1 MVWEYIP
8 LILKFFFFTDK
19 SHTFSMAK
27 TIAFQTTKTITSGI
41 GKELQRYGMRLS
53 DIHYVSPS
61 ELRANPVNSRLFK
74 EESSGYFHRLRKDIQ
89 EKGILNPLL
98 ATSGGKLLAG
108 HNRLRIAEELDLPS
122 VPVQYVEETLS
133 EEREKEIIIKDNL
146 LRRQF
151 SSSEWV
157 MLYKQLYPNF
167 DEEITKENRGGDRK
181 SKNETTSNDDN
192 NADTVQTP
200 TKLTAK
206 RIAQE
211 TGQTENA
218 VKKHLRTYKQQ
229 LTPKR
234 GAATISTSAKVSTK
248 ASAKVIITP
257 KEAAQTIDAILLQ
270 ASVSEEVRKKIR
282 GIVSAISA

>member
-1 MVWEYIP
+1 
-8 LILKFFFFTDK
+8 
-19 SHTFSMAK
+19 MAK

-157 MLYKQLYPNF
+157 LLYKQLYPNF

-234 GAATISTSAKVSTK
+234 GAATISTSAQVSKK
-248 ASAKVIITP
+248 ASAKVVVTP

-270 ASVSEEVRKKIR
+270 ASVSEEIRKKIR
-282 GIVSAISA
+282 GIVSAITA

>member
-1 MVWEYIP
+1 
-8 LILKFFFFTDK
+8 
-19 SHTFSMAK
+19 MAK

-53 DIHYVSPS
+53 DIHYVTPA

-74 EESSGYFHRLRKDIQ
+74 EESVGYFDRLRKDIQ

-98 ATSGGKLLAG
+98 ATTNGKLLAG

-157 MLYKQLYPNF
+157 QLYKQLYPNF
-167 DEEITKENRGGDRK
+167 EEEITKENRGGDRK
-181 SKNETTSNDDN
+181 SKNEQTAKDN
-192 NADTVQTP
+192 NVETP
-200 TKLTAK
+200 SKLTAK

-218 VKKHLRTYKQQ
+218 VKKHLRTYKRQ
-229 LTPKR
+229 
-234 GAATISTSAKVSTK
+234 
-248 ASAKVIITP
+248 ITP
-257 KEAAQTIDAILLQ
+257 TQNKQQKPTSSKKTITLKDAIKAIDVILLE
-270 ASVSEEVRKKIR
+270 ASVSEEARKKIR
-282 GIVSAISA
+282 GIVSSIAIQ

>member
-1 MVWEYIP
+1 
-8 LILKFFFFTDK
+8 
-19 SHTFSMAK
+19 MAK

-53 DIHYVSPS
+53 DIHYVAPS

-192 NADTVQTP
+192 ADTVQTP

-229 LTPKR
+229 ITPKKSVDQ
-234 GAATISTSAKVSTK
+234 APKISAKT
-248 ASAKVIITP
+248 IITP
-257 KEAAQTIDAILLQ
+257 KEAAKTIDALLAE
-270 ASVSEEVRKKIR
+270 ASVSDEIRKKIR